1 MLGDEMIDKASLKMA
16 AATATLGMKGPTY
29 G

>member
-16 AATATLGMKGPTY
+16 PAIAALGIKGSTY